1 MVVETVSEAKRV
13 FKILMD
19 NVGDADRPVYHA
31 VDTEVSHIDVSDQ
44 CPVGHGRVTCFSV
57 YCGPD
62 VDFGAGAT
70 RAKKSNVQGIKAGR
84 LKIEQA
90 QDAAVG

>member
-1 MVVETVSEAKRV
+1 MVETVSEAKRV

-44 CPVGHGRVTCFSV
+44 CPVGHGLSL
-57 YCGPD
+57 
-62 VDFGAGAT
+62 
-70 RAKKSNVQGIKAGR
+70 IH
-84 LKIEQA
+84 I
-90 QDAAVG
+90 

>member
-1 MVVETVSEAKRV
+1 MVETIAEAKRV

-44 CPVGHGRVTCFSV
+44 CPVGHGRE
-57 YCGPD
+57 D
-62 VDFGAGAT
+62 AGLVELENEGTT
-70 RAKKSNVQGIKAGR
+70 RRIWHRCIAPSRMRVLA
-84 LKIEQA
+84 
-90 QDAAVG
+90 